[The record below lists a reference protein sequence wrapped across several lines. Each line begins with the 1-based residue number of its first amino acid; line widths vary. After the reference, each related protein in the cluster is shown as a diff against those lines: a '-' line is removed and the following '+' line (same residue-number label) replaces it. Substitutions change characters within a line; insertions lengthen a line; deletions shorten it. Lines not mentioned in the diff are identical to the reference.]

1 MTIRRNVAL
10 VVIDLAGRILI
21 GERSDIAGAWQ
32 LPQGG
37 IDEGE
42 TVEEAGW
49 RELAEET
56 GLGPETAKLVGTAG
70 PFTYHL
76 PEEVVSERGFTGQEQ
91 IYLFFRL
98 VHNEATIHP
107 NEEFRAF
114 RWTDRTEVLRCAP
127 DFKRPCYEAA
137 FRAFF
142 GETP

>member
-10 VVIDLAGRILI
+10 VVINSAGRILI
-21 GERSDIAGAWQ
+21 GERSDIPGAWQ

-37 IDEGE
+37 IDPGE
-42 TVEEAGW
+42 TAEEAGW

-56 GLGPETAKLVGTAG
+56 GLGPEAVEIVGTAG

-76 PEEVVSERGFTGQEQ
+76 PAGVISERGFTGQEQ
-91 IYLFFRL
+91 IYLFFR
-98 VHNEATIHP
+98 TISPEVTIRP

-114 RWTDRTEVLRCAP
+114 QWVERSEVLKRAV

-137 FRAFF
+137 FHAFF
-142 GETP
+142 GKLL